1 MIMVVAASAESTP
14 SPAPAPVGIHVHDA
28 LLAYDGVRLFD
39 NLSFDVAPGHIACLL
54 GPSGV
59 GKSSLLRLI
68 AGLTGTASGVV
79 RGSDGAPL
87 TDRIAYMDQRDLLL
101 PWASALDNVLLG
113 SRLRGEPPDRG
124 RARDL
129 LAAVGLGDRMDAR
142 PKALSGGQRQRVALA
157 RTLAEDRPVILMDE
171 PFSSLD
177 ALTRSRL
184 QELAARL
191 LAGKTVLL
199 VTHDPLEALRL
210 GDSIHV
216 MAGRPVELG
225 PAMAPPG
232 LTPRDPTEPQLVQL
246 HRHILSTLRAA
257 DAATGNAP

>member
-1 MIMVVAASAESTP
+1 MIMVVAASALTST
-14 SPAPAPVGIHVHDA
+14 SPAPVGIVVHGA
-28 LLAYDGVRLFD
+28 LLAYDGIRLFD
-39 NLSFDVAPGHIACLL
+39 NLSFAVAAGHVACLL

-68 AGLTGTASGVV
+68 AGLTGAASGVV

-87 TDRIAYMDQRDLLL
+87 TGRVAYMDQRDLLL

-113 SRLRGEPPDRG
+113 SRLRGEAPDRA

-129 LAAVGLGDRMDAR
+129 LAAVGLGDRLDAR

-171 PFSSLD
+171 PFSALD

-210 GDSIHV
+210 GDAIHV

-225 PAMAPPG
+225 PALAPPG
-232 LTPRDPTEPQLVQL
+232 LTPRDPTEPHLVQL
-246 HRHILSTLRAA
+246 HRRILSTLRAA
-257 DAATGNAP
+257 DAATGGQP